1 MQKLIIRLKEGDRTK
16 IFFLNEASVL
26 IGEGTIEVYRPGCN
40 PQSYRVAT
48 QARSKEPGKAID
60 IEMLFCGNDIVRLY
74 ELK

>member
-1 MQKLIIRLKEGDRTK
+1 MKLVIRLKDGRTK

-26 IGEGTIEVYRPGCN
+26 IGEGTIEVYRIGCN

-60 IEMLFCGNDIVRLY
+60 IELLFCDSDIVRLY
-74 ELK
+74 ELA